1 MAANL
6 LNSKASKK
14 KTSDGNSQPVITW
27 LIVGAIAL
35 SLGGAIIYLL
45 WPRVDGKASLDRQI
59 TEQWMQGRDVVDALE
74 FFEKGGVYEN
84 NESEEAADIDQ
95 KYVIPLVK
103 RLIEEH
109 KLQVLAIVE
118 KDAPLSAMAVIA
130 EVPANDRAFRNKV
143 RKTINEEADKF
154 PGFAAQNW
162 SHKYV
167 SIDYFDE
174 LEVTPL
180 IQAHALEPLK
190 ASQRMPE

>member
-14 KTSDGNSQPVITW
+14 TSNGNPQPLKNW
-27 LIVGAIAL
+27 LIAGAVAL
-35 SLGGAIIYLL
+35 GLGGAIVYLL

-59 TEQWMQGRDVVDALE
+59 TEQWMQGRDVVDAME

-103 RLIEEH
+103 RLIDEH
-109 KLQVLAIVE
+109 KLKVLAIVE
-118 KDAPLSAMAVIA
+118 KESPTTAMAIIA

-190 ASQRMPE
+190 KSQRIPE